1 MTKHEK
7 FEGLARIDRRSFI
20 VGTAATGLVI
30 GFVGPK
36 IGESFAAAGGTNFEP
51 SVWAAISPDGKVWVT
66 VGKADMGQHIG
77 STMAQLVAEEL
88 EASWKDM
95 NIVLASNDPK
105 YNDPILGAAVT
116 GGSWSTGMNFD
127 AMCRAGA
134 AGRITLIKA
143 AGEMLG
149 VPEGELVA
157 RDSHVLHA
165 KSKRSVTFAEIVKSG
180 KANKVW
186 TADELKA
193 IKLKTRDQYTKIG
206 QSLPQLDIPSKTN
219 GTAKYGIDSFVPD
232 MLYGKLALPPIR
244 YGATVKSVDDSAA
257 KKVPGFV
264 KAVVVEDKTA
274 TTSGWV
280 VAVAASYEG
289 AKKAAE
295 ALKIEWDKG
304 PYANVSDQ
312 SIIDESRRLQKEGK
326 EGFLFVRD
334 GNSAGA
340 MEKAAKVID
349 VEYLTSLNIHAPM
362 EPMNALA
369 FQKDGAWH
377 VHTGNQFFT
386 RTTIIGSVVA
396 GTDPKNIAMHQHFL
410 GGGFGR
416 RLESDMV
423 VPAIAA
429 SKAVGK
435 PVKLIYA
442 REDDMQ
448 MDFTRPLTYQKVKV
462 GLDASGK
469 PIAMEHDVVGA
480 WPTARWGIPA
490 FLTPAVDRE
499 RKGDSVEGLH
509 DSFAV
514 NGADY
519 WYSIPNHTVRNY
531 ENKLAQGAT
540 PSGQLRSVAPAWTF
554 WAVESTMDEIAHA
567 SGEDPVDMRLR
578 LLDGIGANAGGDKPQ
593 NVGGAKRLANV
604 LRAAVG
610 RSGYGAVKLGA
621 DEGMGVACVSSQ
633 ERSSPTWTAC
643 VAHVKVARDT
653 GEVTLKKVT
662 VAMDVGTIVNPDGV
676 RAQIEGSVF
685 WGASIALLEKGSM
698 KDGRLQQYNF
708 DSYTP
713 MRMSQIP
720 EIDVSIIG
728 NGEPAV
734 GCGEPAVTVIAPAVA
749 NAVFNAVGARVRSLP
764 ITAEAVKAAMKA

>member
-1 MTKHEK
+1 MTKHQK
-7 FEGLARIDRRSFI
+7 FEGLPHINRRSFI

-30 GFVGPK
+30 GYAGPK
-36 IGESFAAAGGTNFEP
+36 LGQSLAAAGNLEATQW
-51 SVWAAISPDGKVWVT
+51 VAISPDGKVWVT
-66 VGKADMGQHIG
+66 VGKADMGQHIA

-95 NIVLASNDPK
+95 NVVLASNDPK

-116 GGSWSTGMNFD
+116 GGSWSTGMNYD

-143 AGEMLG
+143 AAEMLG
-149 VPEGELVA
+149 VPEGELQA
-157 RDSHVLHA
+157 RDSKVIHA
-165 KSKRSVTFAEIVKSG
+165 KSKRSVSYADIVKSG

-193 IKLKTRDQYTKIG
+193 INLKTPDQYTKIG
-206 QSLPQLDIPSKTN
+206 HSLPQLDIPSKTN
-219 GTAKYGIDSFVPD
+219 GSCKYGIDAFVPD
-232 MLYGKLALPPIR
+232 MLYGKLALPPVR

-274 TTSGWV
+274 TTTGWV
-280 VAVAASYEG
+280 VAVATSYEA
-289 AKKAAE
+289 AKKAAD
-295 ALKIEWDKG
+295 ALKIDWDKG
-304 PYANVSDQ
+304 QYANVSDQ

-326 EGFLFVRD
+326 EGFLFVKD
-334 GNSAGA
+334 GDSAAA

-349 VEYLTSLNIHAPM
+349 VEYLTSLNIHAPL

-369 FQKDGAWH
+369 FEKDGTWH
-377 VHTGNQFFT
+377 VYTGNQFFT
-386 RTTIIGSVVA
+386 RSTIIGSVIA
-396 GTDPKNIAMHQHFL
+396 GTEPKNIAMHQHFL

-423 VPAIAA
+423 IPAIAA

-462 GLDASGK
+462 GLDDKGK
-469 PIAMEHDVVGA
+469 PIAMEHDVIGA
-480 WPTARWGIPA
+480 WPTLKWGIPA
-490 FLTPAVDRE
+490 FLTPAIDKQRVGE
-499 RKGDSVEGLH
+499 TFENLH
-509 DSFAV
+509 DSFTV

-578 LLDGIGANAGGDKPQ
+578 LLDGAGANAGGDKPQ
-593 NVGGAKRLANV
+593 NVGGAKRLANA

-621 DEGMGVACVSSQ
+621 NEGMGVACVSSQ

-643 VAHVKVARDT
+643 VAHVHVDPKS

-676 RAQIEGSVF
+676 RAQIEGSIF
-685 WGASIALLEKGSM
+685 WGASLAMLEKATM
-698 KDGRLQQYNF
+698 KDGGIEQRNF
-708 DSYTP
+708 DGYTP

-734 GCGEPAVTVIAPAVA
+734 GCGEPAVTVIAPAIG
-749 NAVFNAVGARVRSLP
+749 NAIFNAVSARVRSLP
-764 ITAEAVKAAMKA
+764 ITAEAVKAAMKT

>member
-1 MTKHEK
+1 MTKHQK
-7 FEGLARIDRRSFI
+7 IDALAHIDRRTFI

-30 GFVGPK
+30 GYAAPK
-36 IGESFAAAGGTNFEP
+36 IGEAWAATAANAEP
-51 SVWAAISPDGKVWVT
+51 TIWAAISPDGKVWVT

-95 NIVLASNDPK
+95 NIVLSSNDPK
-105 YNDPILGAAVT
+105 YNDPILGAQVT

-143 AGEMLG
+143 AAEMMG
-149 VPEGELVA
+149 VPENELQA
-157 RDSHVLHA
+157 RESRVTHA
-165 KSKRSVTFAEIVKSG
+165 KSKKSLTFAQIVQGG
-180 KANKVW
+180 KANKAW
-186 TADELKA
+186 SADELKA
-193 IKLKTRDQYTKIG
+193 IKLKTPDQYTKIG
-206 QSLPQLDIPSKTN
+206 HSLPQLDIPSKTN
-219 GTAKYGIDSFVPD
+219 GTCKYGIDAHVPG
-232 MLYGKLALPPIR
+232 MLYGKLAIPPVR
-244 YGATVKSVDDSAA
+244 YGATARSVDDSEA
-257 KKVPGFV
+257 KKVAGFI
-264 KAVVVEDKTA
+264 KAVIVEDKTA
-274 TTSGWV
+274 TTTGWV
-280 VAVAASYEG
+280 VAVATSYEA
-289 AKKAAE
+289 AKKAAA
-295 ALKIEWDKG
+295 ALKVDWDKG

-312 SIIDESRRLQKEGK
+312 SIIDESRRLQKEGT
-326 EGFLFVRD
+326 EGFLFVKD
-334 GNSAGA
+334 GDAAAA
-340 MEKAAKVID
+340 MAKAAKVIEG
-349 VEYLTSLNIHAPM
+349 EYLTSLNIHAPL

-369 FQKDGAWH
+369 MEENGVWH
-377 VHTGNQFFT
+377 IYTGNQFNT
-386 RTTIIGSVVA
+386 RTTLIAAAVA
-396 GTDPKNIAMHQHFL
+396 GVDAKNIVIHQHFL

-423 VPAIAA
+423 VPALAA
-429 SKAVGK
+429 AKAVGK

-448 MDFTRPLTYQKVKV
+448 VDYTRPLTYQKVKV
-462 GLDASGK
+462 GLDAEGHAV
-469 PIAMEHDVVGA
+469 AMEHDVIGA
-480 WPTARWGIPA
+480 WPTAKWGIPA
-490 FLTPAVDRE
+490 FLTPAVDKKRV
-499 RKGDSVEGLH
+499 GDTIENLH
-509 DSFAV
+509 DSFTV

-519 WYSIPNHTVRNY
+519 WYTIPNHTVRNF

-567 SGEDPVDMRLR
+567 TGQDPVEMRLR
-578 LLDGIGANAGGDKPQ
+578 LLDGAGANAGGDKPQ

-610 RSGYGAVKLGA
+610 RSGYGAIQLGPN
-621 DEGMGVACVSSQ
+621 EGMGIACVSSQ

-643 VAHVKVARDT
+643 VAHVKVDPKS

-676 RAQIEGSVF
+676 RAQIEGSIF
-685 WGASIALLEKGSM
+685 WGTSLAMLEKATLKNG
-698 KDGRLQQYNF
+698 GIEQTNF
-708 DSYTP
+708 DTYTP
-713 MRMSQIP
+713 LRMSQMP

-734 GCGEPAVTVIAPAVA
+734 GCGEPAVTVIAPAIG
-749 NAVFNAVGARVRSLP
+749 NAVFNAVCARVRSLP